1 MTAQIEPVQDLTKY
15 PVIKCFIVT
24 DFFIFRLAWIFK
36 QFNYVYCIA
45 MLTLH
50 LLILYFLVLM
60 HSIYLFT
67 FIAWIKYTKCLSE
80 HSPIILQPLFTVKG
94 LENTSIMILQCS
106 LLNFSPFTNKHY
118 QYLAQLY
125 PLICDANDWSEFL
138 LI

>member
-36 QFNYVYCIA
+36 QFNYVYVIA

-67 FIAWIKYTKCLSE
+67 FIAWIKHTKCLSE
-80 HSPIILQPLFTVKG
+80 HSPIILQPLFTVKS
-94 LENTSIMILQCS
+94 LENTPIMILQCS

>member
-1 MTAQIEPVQDLTKY
+1 
-15 PVIKCFIVT
+15 
-24 DFFIFRLAWIFK
+24 
-36 QFNYVYCIA
+36 